1 MSLCCEPRGDK
12 LPAIVDAN
20 KLLTSYAANG
30 VLGRLSGAQASD
42 VDRFFREEHARM
54 QAELRA
60 SRDQAREREREISL
74 DFSRLSG
81 VNAGDWL
88 RISPDGAV
96 TRQFENFPRAEAFI
110 QDTSDGGDLPACPS
124 LERARALLL
133 RCAYNGLW
141 SPSGTNWQ
149 PIRTLELTPAEAA
162 EMVSVKN
169 PGCGLLVLAR
179 SRYRSILSDVAMLCG
194 LEPASRAES
203 IDLGIWLVA
212 AGTTARAHGWG
223 LVRHPIEFGAR
234 GRVLLLVAKL
244 LAGRRDGLSE
254 PSREAIDELLLS
266 CAAGDHYPYCV
277 LTARQGRALAVG
289 GEVPGGLVSTDF
301 DRLVEARS
309 TQRVASPN
317 ADLDRELLTGLFESA
332 RDLHDLPED
341 ALEFPVFT
349 RQDEFPALLGAAMHE
364 GIEGPDGLLSRIGL
378 DGLRSY
384 LETLSDLPDEVAL
397 SAKLVPEHIRAK
409 LLSGG
414 HFHIQG
420 DLLIDHRGKPL
431 SPVRFVKL
439 VRMMARAFGK
449 FFLGF
454 QNTHPLTG
462 VILVRS
468 DLGPAVYLAAGRVL
482 ALMTFLARARGLTSI
497 IKSGPIEI
505 AGAAVKDILAGQ
517 LSDAK
522 TRERLSSGL
531 LEPVCTFQ
539 VGLPLG
545 PDEMVL
551 AASPAEHNGLAERLL
566 DKRAP
571 RARLSAHYIPAG

>member
-1 MSLCCEPRGDK
+1 
-12 LPAIVDAN
+12 VDAYE
-20 KLLTSYAANG
+20 LLTSYDENG
-30 VLGRLSGAQASD
+30 VLGRLSGAD
-42 VDRFFREEHARM
+42 TVEVDCFFREEHARLR
-54 QAELRA
+54 AELD
-60 SRDQAREREREISL
+60 SVRDAARERELSL

-88 RISPDGAV
+88 RISPDGVV
-96 TRQFENFPRAEAFI
+96 TRQLESYPGAEEYIEPA
-110 QDTSDGGDLPACPS
+110 SDGGDLPACPS
-124 LERARALLL
+124 LERARPLLL

-141 SPSGTNWQ
+141 SPGTNWQ
-149 PIRTLELTPAEAA
+149 PIRTIELAPAEAA
-162 EMVSVKN
+162 GMVSVRN

-179 SRYRSILSDVAMLCG
+179 SEYRSILSDVAKLCG

-212 AGTTARAHGWG
+212 AGCTARAHGWG
-223 LVRHPIEFGAR
+223 LVQHPIEPGAR
-234 GRVLLLVAKL
+234 GRVLRLLTEL
-244 LAGRRDGLSE
+244 LAGRRDGLPE
-254 PSREAIDELLLS
+254 PSREAIDELLRS

-277 LTARQGRALAVG
+277 LTARQGRALTVG
-289 GEVPGGLVSTDF
+289 GAACGPGGLVSTDF

-309 TQRVASPN
+309 TQRVASPK
-317 ADLDRELLTGLFESA
+317 ADLDRDLLTGLFESA

-349 RQDEFPALLGAAMHE
+349 RQDEFPALLGAAMHD

-384 LETLSDLPDEVAL
+384 LGTLSDLPDEVAL
-397 SAKLVPEHIRAK
+397 PARLVPEHIRAK
-409 LLSGG
+409 LTQGG

-431 SPVRFVKL
+431 GPARFVKL

-449 FFLGF
+449 FFLSF
-454 QNTHPLTG
+454 QNTHPLLG
-462 VILVRS
+462 LILART

-482 ALMTFLARARGLTSI
+482 ARMTFLARARGLTSI

-551 AASPAEHNGLAERLL
+551 VASPAEHTGLAERLL